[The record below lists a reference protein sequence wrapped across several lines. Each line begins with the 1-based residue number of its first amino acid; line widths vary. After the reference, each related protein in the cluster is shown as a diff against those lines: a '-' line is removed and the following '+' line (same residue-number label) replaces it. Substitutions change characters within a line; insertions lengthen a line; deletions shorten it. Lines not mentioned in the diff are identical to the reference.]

1 MTAAAERAGAH
12 RLIAEQRRHQPDVV
26 RLARSLCLA
35 AQAEPYFL
43 RGARL
48 RFAPDSGAGLEAR
61 LCFSP
66 LVEAADSRALVLYP
80 EVSAELRRQLHD
92 HDPHLLTSVRDFTRA
107 AHRCAPPLV
116 RSFEELLWSATVGP
130 PLSEAAIERTLGPLY
145 RQVLADS
152 GASAEAGRWIL
163 RFLPRLPEAVRESQP
178 AWRLRVMAAER
189 LGMEPPPALAD
200 RADAEEL
207 RAVRALVH
215 GEVDIGVRPVADGLV
230 LSRPPEPGA
239 LVCGARGA
247 GQVRLRLRGAL
258 PGAQWHEL
266 DLHDGEH
273 TALNVSVAAETRT
286 DGTLLAAQAELG
298 GTLLCARTGHRA
310 AAATTA
316 DGRTILRIDDG
327 ESVLPVELPDQPR
340 LLAVADAGPAATA
353 VVSGKGLHV
362 VTTAVD
368 GGADAVLHPLSVPP
382 TAVGWSRTADRGVLC
397 LANGTDVLLVDDG
410 DPDRV
415 LRTLPHPAPVVRLW
429 CSVRAGL
436 VAAADAD
443 GGVTLHGLTSGAVLG
458 RWRTDAAVTALSGDP
473 ASGAVVWGTADGR
486 VWGARTSGGREGE
499 GPDPAAVTVLGT
511 LPEPAS
517 ALALL
522 PEAGLVVAADGGD
535 RLLRLAWP
543 GGGSVDAVP
552 MPFRVREVHPAT
564 DGQLLVSGRGG
575 EVEIRTEDG
584 RSRLLTPGPVPARP
598 DEAGPDWFRD
608 SVGMVLPAGDPALPP
623 VIRRWG
629 IGHVCLPASLPP
641 GTPEF
646 TALLTGA
653 RDRGLHVLAELTPPD
668 EHTPHAELLG
678 RARDLLEEPVD
689 GLRLTGDTDD
699 WPPPLLGRLRHLL
712 AAYPRA
718 TVITTGTAPFGAGH
732 VRLGPPPDPGTDV
745 DTEPGT
751 AVDLLPGTTVD
762 PPSEQDAAPTSRP
775 YRGWALPDGL
785 PYPRAALLLAL
796 PGCHEV
802 PAAALFAPGQEP
814 SPLRPLLAARAGQLA
829 LRHGRVER
837 VPTGIAGV
845 AGIRRDH
852 AGQTVL
858 CVTSTVGVP
867 VTARVP
873 VRDATPETELVELA
887 QEESDGPPQVLRPAS
902 DGVVAVELAAAR
914 TRWFRVRRN
923 AHPPPDEPANPFTPP
938 AR

>member
-1 MTAAAERAGAH
+1 MTAAAERGGAH

-92 HDPHLLTSVRDFTRA
+92 HDPHLLSLVRDFTRD
-107 AHRCAPPLV
+107 AHRRAPPLV
-116 RSFEELLWSATVGP
+116 RGFEELLWSATVGP
-130 PLSEAAIERTLGPLY
+130 PLSEAAIERTLAPLY

-152 GASAEAGRWIL
+152 GTSAEAGRWIL

-200 RADAEEL
+200 RADAEDL

-239 LVCGARGA
+239 LVCGASGA
-247 GQVRLRLRGAL
+247 GRVRLRLRGAL

-273 TALNVSVAAETRT
+273 TALNVSVAAEMRT
-286 DGTLLAAQAELG
+286 DGTLLAAQADLG
-298 GTLLCARTGHRA
+298 GSLLCARAGHRA

-316 DGRTILRIDDG
+316 DGRTVLRIDNG
-327 ESVLPVELPDQPR
+327 EYVLPVELPDQPR
-340 LLAVADAGPAATA
+340 LLAVADAGPPATA

-362 VTTAVD
+362 ITTAAD
-368 GGADAVLHPLSVPP
+368 GGADTVLYPLSVPP
-382 TAVGWSRTADRGVLC
+382 TAVGWARTAERGVLC
-397 LANGTDVLLVDDG
+397 LATGTDVLLVDDD

-415 LRTLPHPAPVVRLW
+415 LRTLPHPAQVVRLW

-436 VAAADAD
+436 VAAADGD
-443 GGVTLHGLTSGAVLG
+443 GGVTLHDLASHTVLG
-458 RWRTDAAVTALSGDP
+458 SWRMDTAVTSLCGDP
-473 ASGAVVWGTADGR
+473 GSGSVVWGTADGR
-486 VWGARTSGGREGE
+486 VWGSRTSGGIEGE
-499 GPDPAAVTVLGT
+499 GPDPAAVTVLGV

-517 ALALL
+517 ALAVL

-543 GGGSVDAVP
+543 DGGAVDTVP

-564 DGQLLVSGRGG
+564 GGQLLVSGNGG

-584 RSRLLTPGPVPARP
+584 RSRLLTPGPLPTPP
-598 DEAGPDWFRD
+598 DEMVPDSLRD
-608 SVGMVLPAGDPALPP
+608 SVGVVLPARDPVLPP
-623 VIRRWG
+623 GVRRWG

-646 TALLTGA
+646 TALLTRA
-653 RDRGLHVLAELTPPD
+653 RDQGLHVLAELAPPD
-668 EHTPHAELLG
+668 ETVPHAELLY
-678 RARDLLEEPVD
+678 RAHDLLEQPVD
-689 GLRLTGDTDD
+689 GLRLTGNTDR
-699 WPPPLLGRLRHLL
+699 WPTPLVSRLRHLL

-718 TVITTGTAPFGAGH
+718 TVVTTGTAPFGPGH
-732 VRLGPPPDPGTDV
+732 ILLGPPPDPGIDLG
-745 DTEPGT
+745 TES
-751 AVDLLPGTTVD
+751 AS
-762 PPSEQDAAPTSRP
+762 PPRP
-775 YRGWALPDGL
+775 YLGWALPDGL
-785 PYPRAALLLAL
+785 AYPRAALLLAL

-802 PAAALFAPGQEP
+802 PAAVLAPTGQEP

-829 LRHGRVER
+829 LRHGRAER
-837 VPTGIAGV
+837 VPTGVAGV
-845 AGIRRDH
+845 SGVRRDH

-858 CVTSTVGVP
+858 CVMSTVGVP
-867 VTARVP
+867 VTARLP
-873 VRDATPETELVELA
+873 LRDATTQTQLIELA
-887 QEESDGPPQVLRPAS
+887 QEESDGPPQVLRPAA
-902 DGVVAVELAAAR
+902 DGVVTVALDATR
-914 TRWFRVRRN
+914 TRWFRVRHT
-923 AHPPPDEPANPFTPP
+923 AHPPPDEPTDPFVPP